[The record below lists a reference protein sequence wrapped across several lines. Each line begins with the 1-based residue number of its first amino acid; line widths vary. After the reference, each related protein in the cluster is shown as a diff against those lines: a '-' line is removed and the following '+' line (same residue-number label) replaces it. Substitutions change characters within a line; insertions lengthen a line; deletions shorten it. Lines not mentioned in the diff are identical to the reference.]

1 MEFTIYISSVINNH
15 PCLHVIPDPGIGK
28 HCHRVLQRLY
38 DEGYFKS
45 IEEADLDIE
54 LPDTLFGC
62 LSQASTSGFLA
73 LSDDCKVYHY
83 DNTYDVYYTIDQLEH
98 ATIEIDK
105 SQDVENGDYYNF
117 GDAEELPF

>member
-1 MEFTIYISSVINNH
+1 MEFTIYMSSVIGNDS
-15 PCLHVIPDPGIGK
+15 CLYVIPNSGIGES
-28 HCHRVLQRLY
+28 CRRVLQKLY

-45 IEEADLDIE
+45 INEADFDIE
-54 LPDTLFGC
+54 N
-62 LSQASTSGFLA
+62 GFLA
-73 LSDDCKVYHY
+73 LSDDFKVYHH

-98 ATIEIDK
+98 ATIEIYK

>member
-1 MEFTIYISSVINNH
+1 MEFEIYMSLVIDNH
-15 PCLHVIPDPGIGK
+15 PRLCVIPDPGIGES
-28 HCHRVLQRLY
+28 CHRVLQRLY

-45 IEEADLDIE
+45 IEE
-54 LPDTLFGC
+54 DTFFGC

-83 DNTYDVYYTIDQLEH
+83 DDVYDLYYTLDQLEH
-98 ATIEIDK
+98 AKIVVCK